1 MGRGTALTA
10 DTART
15 GRARFILVMRVK
27 NRIETASNSINGRR
41 APLPELLAPAGSRKA
56 FLGAVKAGADAVYL
70 GGEKFGARAYAE
82 NFTREDIIES
92 VRAAHLLG
100 KKVYLTLNVLTKE
113 SELEDTVSFAEELYE
128 QGLDGA
134 IVQDIGVLAKLHA
147 RCPGLAL
154 HASTQMSVT
163 GPESV
168 RFLKKLGV
176 KRVVPARELSLKEIR
191 ILKEEEPIEVESF
204 IHGAMCYAYSGRCL
218 MSSFLGGRSGNRGRC
233 AGTCRLPYRILDS
246 SGQNMPLIKEA
257 GSGSARNMPSQKGKG
272 SKNADRSI
280 PPQKGKGQNGAG
292 RSIPLSAGKAPQ
304 STARTVRDLTYPLSM
319 RDMCVLEILPD
330 LIDAGIDSFKIEG
343 RMKSP
348 HYAAGVS
355 ALYRK
360 YIDRYVEWDAAG
372 RKTPW
377 KVEAEDMRRLRSLYL
392 RTDLSTGYYY
402 KRNGRDLLTI
412 TEPGYAGTDDD
423 LLTEIEQKYLKDLPK
438 REITGKAVFVPGEPA
453 RFTVYAA
460 GLPESGG
467 PVRNDLPGSVQAEV
481 TGEIVQAAQK
491 RPMEAD
497 EIEKRLRKTGDA
509 FFTFTDLEVEVSGG
523 VFLPVASLNALRRDA
538 LEALEEKILEK
549 GDAERRQILPDPG
562 SGDHISED
570 PPEAELFETELS
582 EAETHETDPPEAGP
596 PETAR
601 QCGPSVWALV
611 TTLPQLR
618 AAQRCGV
625 GTVIVEDTPQI
636 TKALTEAER
645 SEMYAALPYVMRRN
659 SLEAVRRLISGGY
672 KGVLVRNLEELTLLS
687 ECGFAG
693 KIAADSA
700 LYQWN
705 TAAREVLLREC
716 DVISLGWELSAKD
729 MQPLVEGTK
738 DRQILNVYGRIP
750 MMITAGCVKK
760 TAGVCGR
767 MENSSA
773 ESSRAERK
781 RTESSGA
788 ESDFFYVEDRKG
800 IRFPVRCDCKY
811 CGNVIYNSLPQSLH
825 TFAAR
830 KDSLAMRTAV
840 WLCIFTNESGDET
853 ESVLRWYKAAAGAG
867 EIPDPAGAV
876 KDYTTGHYKKSAL

>member
-1 MGRGTALTA
+1 MKENTLNRRCTA
-10 DTART
+10 
-15 GRARFILVMRVK
+15 
-27 NRIETASNSINGRR
+27 
-41 APLPELLAPAGSRKA
+41 LPELLAPAGSRKA

-82 NFTREDIIES
+82 NFTKEDIIRS
-92 VRAAHLLG
+92 VREAHILG

-113 SELEDTVSFAEELYE
+113 SELEETVSFAEELYE
-128 QGLDGA
+128 AGLDGA
-134 IVQDIGVLAKLHA
+134 IVQDIGVLAALHE

-168 RFLKKLGV
+168 RFLKRLGV
-176 KRVVPARELSLKEIR
+176 KRVVPARELSLEEIR

-246 SGQNMPLIKEA
+246 NGQNMQLLKD
-257 GSGSARNMPSQKGKG
+257 KG
-272 SKNADRSI
+272 SKGTGRHVPLSRGKGPGSAVQSDRS
-280 PPQKGKGQNGAG
+280 
-292 RSIPLSAGKAPQ
+292 
-304 STARTVRDLTYPLSM
+304 LTYPLSM

-377 KVEAEDMRRLRSLYL
+377 KVEAEDLRQLKSLYL

-412 TEPGYAGTDDD
+412 TEPGYAGTDDA
-423 LLTEIEQKYLKDLPK
+423 LLAEIEQKYLKELPK

-453 RFTVYAA
+453 RLTVHAA
-460 GLPESGG
+460 GLPGDFSGA
-467 PVRNDLPGSVQAEV
+467 QAEV
-481 TGEIVQAAQK
+481 TGDVVQAAQK

-509 FFTFTDLEVEVSGG
+509 FFTFTDLEVEVSGD

-538 LEALEEKILEK
+538 LEALEEKIIEK
-549 GDAERRQILPDPG
+549 ADAERQQDKPEDIGQVQPDERKQIRPEDREQHRRAGDPG
-562 SGDHISED
+562 EQEKPGS
-570 PPEAELFETELS
+570 
-582 EAETHETDPPEAGP
+582 
-596 PETAR
+596 
-601 QCGPSVWALV
+601 PSLWAVV

-618 AAQRCGV
+618 VAQRCGIQN
-625 GTVIVEDTPQI
+625 IVAEDTPQI
-636 TKALTEAER
+636 TKALTAAER
-645 SEMYAALPYVMRRN
+645 SELYAALPYVLRRN
-659 SLEAVRRLISGGY
+659 SLEAVRRLIGSGY
-672 KGVLVRNLEELTLLS
+672 KGVLVRNLEELTLLKES
-687 ECGFAG
+687 GFAG
-693 KIAADSA
+693 KIVADSS

-705 TAAREVLLREC
+705 TVAREVLLREC
-716 DVISLGWELSAKD
+716 DLISLGWELSARD
-729 MQPLVEGTK
+729 MQPLVEGAGE
-738 DRQILNVYGRIP
+738 RQILNVYGRIP

-760 TAGVCGR
+760 TAGVC
-767 MENSSA
+767 
-773 ESSRAERK
+773 SR
-781 RTESSGA
+781 A

-811 CGNVIYNSLPQSLH
+811 CGNVIYNSIPQSLH
-825 TFAAR
+825 TFVSKKDPVAIGAA
-830 KDSLAMRTAV
+830 AG
-840 WLCIFTNESGDET
+840 LCIFTDESGDET
-853 ESVLRWYKAAAGAG
+853 ESVLRWYKAAADPGAA
-867 EIPDPAGAV
+867 PDTAGILS
-876 KDYTTGHYKKSAL
+876 DYTTGHYKKSAL